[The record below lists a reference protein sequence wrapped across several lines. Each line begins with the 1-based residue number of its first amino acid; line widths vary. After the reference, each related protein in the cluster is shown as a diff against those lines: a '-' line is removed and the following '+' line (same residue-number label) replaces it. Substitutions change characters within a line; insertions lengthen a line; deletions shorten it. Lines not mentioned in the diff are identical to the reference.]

1 MKTIIR
7 NSNQTNMKQIVLIL
21 ILSLGPLIMAIGQ
34 EQQAG
39 KLLSKAIYQE
49 EVNGELDEAIK
60 TYQLIVQQYPN
71 NRKVSA
77 EALLHLGICYEKIGM
92 PQAYDTYQDIIFK
105 YSEQKDEVVIARE
118 RLSRYRQLS
127 DKHPNT
133 ELDPKFTKIQ
143 IPTKPG
149 NGVLS
154 PDGDKLAFVSEGCLW
169 LVPVHGKSDPNI
181 AGEPARLTPPMGAW
195 DLANIGMVW
204 SANSKWIAF
213 RAAKAREN
221 KNAAEEIYVISA
233 SGGDAKKVNIN
244 LEVAVGSY
252 GYRIGLSPDGKN
264 LAFAAF
270 DKEKGKGTHI
280 YGWDRLHIYTVGID
294 GEIAAPLTEPFTREP
309 VFSPDGSQIAY
320 VKINPNNNLGEEIW
334 VISAKGGKPTLV
346 CSEADV
352 IVKSPVWSPDGKMIA
367 FLSRKYKKGYANESN
382 ELWIVPVSENG
393 NRKSKINK
401 IKLPVGTTYQLAGWS
416 NNHKIG
422 VLLPSPR
429 ITGIYTVPS
438 TGGKSVRL
446 TTKPAWMP
454 CWSPDGQRIY
464 FDGLH
469 TDDMAGIE
477 FIPAQGGEVKRLP
490 IQSDK
495 YVQPSGPTS
504 GTSVSPDGSMI
515 VFSGWYPGS
524 TDVERTPGSHIMLA
538 PVNGGK
544 LVQLTE
550 NPHGDTNP
558 CWAPDGKLIAFT
570 RAEQK
575 QIDEET
581 VSFWN
586 IYVIPS
592 QGGAPKRI
600 TSALPD
606 KVYGTSIDWSPD
618 GKWIAYYSHENEI
631 RIIPAEGGKSR
642 VVVDKVKHNYHF
654 GLSWSPDSKKIAYIS
669 RGKLFIVSL
678 DGGDPQ
684 EIQTGLD
691 ATHLKMDWSSDGKK
705 IVFGATQ
712 GGEHELWLMEGFLPK
727 TEAKN

>member
-1 MKTIIR
+1 MKNIIR

-21 ILSLGPLIMAIGQ
+21 ILSLGPLIIATGQ

-60 TYQLIVQQYPN
+60 TYQLIVQQYPD
-71 NRKVSA
+71 NRKISA
-77 EALLHLGICYEKIGM
+77 EALLHLGICYEKIGK

-118 RLSRYRQLS
+118 RLSRYNQLS

-133 ELDPKFTKIQ
+133 ELQPKFTKIQ

-154 PDGDKLAFVSEGCLW
+154 PDGNKLAFVSEGCLW

-181 AGEPARLTPPMGAW
+181 AGEPIRLTPPMGIW
-195 DLANIGMVW
+195 DLANMGMVW

-213 RAAKAREN
+213 HAAKARKN

-233 SGGDAKKVNIN
+233 SGGQVKKVNIN
-244 LEVAVGSY
+244 LDIAVGSY
-252 GYRIGLSPDGKN
+252 GYRISLSPDGKN

-270 DKEKGKGTHI
+270 DEEKGEGAHV
-280 YGWDRLHIYTVGID
+280 YGWDRLRIYTVDID
-294 GEIAAPLTEPFTREP
+294 GENAIPLTEPFTREP
-309 VFSPDGSQIAY
+309 AFSPDGSQIAY
-320 VKINPNNNLGEEIW
+320 VKINPMRLLGEEIW
-334 VISAKGGKPTLV
+334 VIPAKGGKPTLV
-346 CSEADV
+346 CGEADV

-367 FLSRKYKKGYANESN
+367 FLSRKYKKGYANASN

-393 NRKSKINK
+393 DRKSKINN

-422 VLLPSPR
+422 VMLPSP
-429 ITGIYTVPS
+429 IIAGIYTVPS

-504 GTSVSPDGSMI
+504 GISVSPDGSMI
-515 VFSGWYPGS
+515 VFSGFYPGS
-524 TDVERTPGSHIMLA
+524 KDVERKPGSHIMLV

-550 NPHGDTNP
+550 NPHGDKNP
-558 CWAPDGKLIAFT
+558 CWSPDGKFIAYT

-575 QIDEET
+575 QINEET

-586 IYVIPS
+586 IYTIPS

-618 GKWIAYYSHENEI
+618 GKWIAYYSHDDEI
-631 RIIPAEGGKSR
+631 RIIPAESGESR
-642 VVVDKVKHNYHF
+642 VVVDKVECNYYF
-654 GLSWSPDSKKIAYIS
+654 GLSWSPDSKNIAYIS
-669 RGKLFIVSL
+669 EGKLYSVPL
-678 DGGDPQ
+678 EGGEPQ
-684 EIQTGLD
+684 EIHTGLD
-691 ATHLKMDWSSDGKK
+691 ATHLKMDWSWDGKK

-712 GGEHELWLMEGFLPK
+712 GGEHEFWLMEDFMPESIAEL
-727 TEAKN
+727 

>member
-1 MKTIIR
+1 MKLI
-7 NSNQTNMKQIVLIL
+7 IL
-21 ILSLGPLIMAIGQ
+21 IWTLCLVPLMMATGQ

-60 TYQLIVQQYPN
+60 TYRLIVQQYPD

-92 PQAYDTYQDIIFK
+92 PQAYDTYQDIIDK
-105 YSEQKDEVVIARE
+105 YAEQQDEVTLAKE
-118 RLSRYRQLS
+118 RLLKYRQLS
-127 DKHPNT
+127 ENSSKPIT
-133 ELDPKFTKIQ
+133 EPRYTKIQ
-143 IPTKPG
+143 IPTKPR

-154 PDGDKLAFVSEGCLW
+154 PDGNKLAFVSEGCLW
-169 LVPVHGKSDPNI
+169 LVPVHGESDPSI
-181 AGEPARLTPPMGAW
+181 SGEPVRLTQSMGIW
-195 DLANIGMVW
+195 DLANMGMVW

-213 RAAKAREN
+213 RAARAQEN

-233 SGGDAKKVNIN
+233 SGGEVKKVNIN
-244 LEVAVGSY
+244 LDITVGSY
-252 GYRIGLSPDGKN
+252 GYRISLSSDGKN

-270 DKEKGKGTHI
+270 DEEKKEGTHV
-280 YGWDRLHIYTVGID
+280 YGWDRLRIYTVGID
-294 GEIAAPLTEPFTREP
+294 GETATPLTEPFTREP

-320 VKINPNNNLGEEIW
+320 VKINPMRHLGEEIW

-352 IVKSPVWSPDGKMIA
+352 IVKSPIWSPDGKMIA
-367 FLSRKYKKGYANESN
+367 FLSRKYKKGYANNSN
-382 ELWIVPVSENG
+382 ELWVVPVSKNV
-393 NRKSKINK
+393 KHPSTPTKIR
-401 IKLPVGTTYQLAGWS
+401 LPVGTTYMLAGWS
-416 NNHKIG
+416 DNNKIG
-422 VLLPSPR
+422 VLLPNPR
-429 ITGIYTVPS
+429 TTAIYTVPS
-438 TGGKSVRL
+438 SGGKSVQL

-454 CWSPDGQRIY
+454 CWSPDGKYIY

-495 YVQPSGPTS
+495 YVQPSGSTS
-504 GTSVSPDGSMI
+504 GISVSPDGSMI
-515 VFSGWYPGS
+515 VFSGFYPGS
-524 TDVERTPGSHIMLA
+524 INVERTPGSHIMLV

-558 CWAPDGKLIAFT
+558 CWSPDGKLIAFT

-575 QIDEET
+575 QIDQET

-600 TSALPD
+600 TSAQPD

-618 GKWIAYYSHENEI
+618 GKWIAYYSHDEEI
-631 RIIPAEGGKSR
+631 RVIPAESGESR
-642 VVVDKVKHNYHF
+642 IVVDKLECNYHF
-654 GLSWSPDSKKIAYIS
+654 GLSWSPDSKNIAYVS
-669 RGKLFIVSL
+669 EGKLYTVPL
-678 DGGDPQ
+678 EGGDPQ
-684 EIQTGLD
+684 EIHTGLD
-691 ATHLKMDWSSDGKK
+691 ATHLKMDWSWDGKK

-712 GGEHELWLMEGFLPK
+712 GGEHELWLMEDFLP
-727 TEAKN
+727 ESQAKN